1 MEIRKSFWLKVAGF
15 RLRVHRK
22 VIIEHGLDGFNEA
35 KRGFEQI
42 LIASL

>member
-1 MEIRKSFWLKVAGF
+1 MDFAIKKLRNDAFENLPGKRK
-15 RLRVHRK
+15 
-22 VIIEHGLDGFNEA
+22 LDGFAEA